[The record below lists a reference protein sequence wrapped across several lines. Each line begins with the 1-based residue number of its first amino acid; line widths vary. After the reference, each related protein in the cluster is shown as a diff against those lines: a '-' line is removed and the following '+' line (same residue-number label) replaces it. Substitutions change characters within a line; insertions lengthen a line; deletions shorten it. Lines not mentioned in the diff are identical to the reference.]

1 MVYTCPRAQKKH
13 LILTLALFVIV
24 GYEQSNYKVLMVV
37 NDKNT
42 IKAGGSTA
50 FQQNVDWVS
59 GWSGWYPL
67 DCYDY

>member
-1 MVYTCPRAQKKH
+1 MVSQSAKE
-13 LILTLALFVIV
+13 TLNLDVGIV

-50 FQQNVDWVS
+50 FEQNVCWMD
-59 GWSGWYPL
+59 GWAKF
-67 DCYDY
+67 